1 MFFFSCRK
9 SFIGRGWVSPDIT
22 HMFNISSFEFKDSII
37 SNIPFFIPLD
47 DRFKIFHDKVS
58 EHKEYVYP
66 LLFLSLSTV
75 TKYNYLNSNN
85 YYGRMQTIKLHRS
98 NLFDE
103 AYHTFSDK
111 SKSFQ

>member
-1 MFFFSCRK
+1 MDGFLLILLICLIFLHLNLKILLFQI
-9 SFIGRGWVSPDIT
+9 FL
-22 HMFNISSFEFKDSII
+22 
-37 SNIPFFIPLD
+37 FFIPLD

-75 TKYNYLNSNN
+75 TNYNYLNSNN

-111 SKSFQ
+111 SKSFIKNCNCY